1 MYWFGFPAIMKGWID
16 RVLTKG
22 YAYSERTRYSQGVF
36 KVTLASSNYCTSG
49 EIQTLLH
56 TQDKKAILSF
66 TTGSQELMF
75 GSNGINGD
83 MNVTLWPIQVLC
95 HEATNKVSINK
106 GANGLI
112 SSRMASWTTVASRF
126 CPLRF
131 SGHHLMLQ
139 QSCEPACWRTG
150 VCDCK
155 ASWVKSPCPSLLS
168 TALTRRR
175 AMCWSLRCLRNK
187 LVLNLGLQW
196 ESILTSACL

>member
-1 MYWFGFPAIMKGWID
+1 MKGWID

-106 GANGLI
+106 GANGLLSLPEWHPELLWLPGSAPSDFLGTI
-112 SSRMASWTTVASRF
+112 SCSSRAASQHAGE
-126 CPLRF
+126 L
-131 SGHHLMLQ
+131 
-139 QSCEPACWRTG
+139 AC
-150 VCDCK
+150 
-155 ASWVKSPCPSLLS
+155 A
-168 TALTRRR
+168 TARPP
-175 AMCWSLRCLRNK
+175 
-187 LVLNLGLQW
+187 G
-196 ESILTSACL
+196 